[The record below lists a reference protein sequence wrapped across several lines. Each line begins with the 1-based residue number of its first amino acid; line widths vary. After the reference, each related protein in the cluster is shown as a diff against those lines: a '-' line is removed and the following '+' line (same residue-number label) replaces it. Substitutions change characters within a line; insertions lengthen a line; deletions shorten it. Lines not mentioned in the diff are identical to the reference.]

1 MSTKSKLR
9 KQKVKTEVVKSYKG
23 FDSNM
28 QCRGF
33 QFKVGETFTHDGP
46 VAACEQGFHACE
58 YPLDVLRYYAP
69 AESQYAEVEQT
80 GTIVR
85 HADDSKV
92 ASSVIRI
99 KASITLPALIQAAVD
114 FTFARSNPE
123 GEKATGDR
131 GAASATGYSG
141 AASATGYR
149 GAASATG
156 YSGAASATGDRGAAS
171 ATGYGGAASATGDR
185 GAASATGDR
194 GAASATGY
202 SGAASATG
210 DSGAASATGD
220 RGAASA
226 TGYGGAASATGDRG
240 AASATGDRGAASA
253 TGDSGAAS
261 ATGKFGRAMGGDGC
275 ALFLVERDDNWN
287 IIAVGSAI
295 VGKTKGIK
303 ANVWYTLTDGK
314 FVEVK

>member
-131 GAASATGYSG
+131 GAASATG
-141 AASATGYR
+141 
-149 GAASATG
+149 
-156 YSGAASATGDRGAAS
+156 
-171 ATGYGGAASATGDR
+171 
-185 GAASATGDR
+185 
-194 GAASATGY
+194 
-202 SGAASATG
+202 
-210 DSGAASATGD
+210 
-220 RGAASA
+220 
-226 TGYGGAASATGDRG
+226 
-240 AASATGDRGAASA
+240 
-253 TGDSGAAS
+253 DSGAAS

>member
-131 GAASATGYSG
+131 GAASATGY
-141 AASATGYR
+141 
-149 GAASATG
+149 
-156 YSGAASATGDRGAAS
+156 
-171 ATGYGGAASATGDR
+171 
-185 GAASATGDR
+185 
-194 GAASATGY
+194 
-202 SGAASATG
+202 
-210 DSGAASATGD
+210 
-220 RGAASA
+220 
-226 TGYGGAASATGDRG
+226 GGAASATGDRG